1 MLNKPE
7 ISRLVAVGI
16 KLIPID
22 LNETKKFYDA
32 LNKAD
37 NELDLPKFARNRLDA
52 IRQAI
57 EDENAALEAARLAS

>member
-1 MLNKPE
+1 MLNDPE
-7 ISRLVAVGI
+7 ISRLAAVGV

-22 LNETKKFYDA
+22 INETQRFYDA
-32 LNKAD
+32 LDKAD
-37 NELDLPKFARNRLDA
+37 NESDLPKFARDRLDA

>member
-22 LNETKKFYDA
+22 FNETKRFYDA
-32 LNKAD
+32 LNKAAT
-37 NELDLPKFARNRLDA
+37 ELDLPQFARTRLDA

-57 EDENAALEAARLAS
+57 QDENAAIEAARLAQ

>member
-32 LNKAD
+32 LNKAAT
-37 NELDLPKFARNRLDA
+37 ELDLPQFARTRLDA

-57 EDENAALEAARLAS
+57 QDENAAIEAARLAQ